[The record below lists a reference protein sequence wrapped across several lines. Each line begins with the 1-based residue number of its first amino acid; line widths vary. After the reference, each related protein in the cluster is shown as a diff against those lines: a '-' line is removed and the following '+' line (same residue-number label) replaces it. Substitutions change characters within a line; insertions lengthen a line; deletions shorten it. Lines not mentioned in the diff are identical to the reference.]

1 MKYLNEREKEKEEQ
15 SGDCSSSA
23 DSLKTAPSSAGSPI
37 LSRTN
42 SPPARIKVPY
52 ALHYTHL
59 GFRICN
65 RSRTFFRAVIKFISE
80 DIKRLPALG
89 LRRCRMKSSAR
100 EKLPHLN
107 PFLTNKSSGGELIVF
122 PVTALFAG
130 DLFFIVQRVLGIFAI
145 AQTAKY
151 R

>member
-1 MKYLNEREKEKEEQ
+1 M
-15 SGDCSSSA
+15 
-23 DSLKTAPSSAGSPI
+23 
-37 LSRTN
+37 
-42 SPPARIKVPY
+42 
-52 ALHYTHL
+52 HYTHL

-107 PFLTNKSSGGELIVF
+107 LFLTNKSPGCELIVF
-122 PVTALFAG
+122 PVTALFSG
-130 DLFFIVQRVLGIFAI
+130 DCSFTVQRILGIFAI
-145 AQTAKY
+145 AHTPKY